1 MNDIA
6 KSIATAAIWISTAII
21 LAFGLFKMNFNGGGW
36 ILITLTVIV
45 IIGAAVS
52 TAKVWQK

>member
-21 LAFGLFKMNFNGGGW
+21 LAFGLFKMNFSGGGS

-45 IIGAAVS
+45 VLGASVS
-52 TAKVWQK
+52 TAKVWRN

>member
-6 KSIATAAIWISTAII
+6 KSIATSAIWISTSII
-21 LAFGLFKMNFNGGGW
+21 LAFGLFKMNFSGGGW

-45 IIGAAVS
+45 IFGAAAS
-52 TAKVWQK
+52 TAKVWRN